1 MATYHVTHVHS
12 FENCFSGNSEST
24 DLWKQIPS
32 LAKEN
37 NVSISFFKVNPTEH
51 TFFLLMEA
59 EDYSQIEN
67 TIGQCKKLGDFNITP
82 VIEQTFYS

>member
-12 FENCFSGNSEST
+12 FENCFSGNSESM

-37 NVSISFFKVNPTEH
+37 NVSIKFFKVNPTEH
-51 TFFLLMEA
+51 TFFLFVRVVEHEKHVL
-59 EDYSQIEN
+59 
-67 TIGQCKKLGDFNITP
+67 CDFP
-82 VIEQTFYS
+82 L